1 MARIL
6 AIDYGG
12 KRCGLAVTDPDQII
26 ANPIG
31 FEPANTLLS
40 FLKEY
45 FTNNEVE
52 RVVIGHPTKADG
64 SDTNATG
71 LVMKFIERFK
81 VEFPAKPIVLHDE
94 SHTSKMAMGAMVA
107 SGMKKKKRREKG
119 MVDTIAATLILQSYM
134 ESER

>member
-26 ANPIG
+26 ASPIG
-31 FEPANTLLS
+31 FEPTGNLKT
-40 FLKEY
+40 FLKTY
-45 FTNNEVE
+45 FNQNEVE

-64 SDTNATG
+64 SDTDATG
-71 LVMKFIERFK
+71 LVMKFIEVFK
-81 VEFPAKPIVLHDE
+81 REFPSKLIVLHDE
-94 SHTSKMAMGAMVA
+94 SHTSKLAVTSMIE

-134 ESER
+134 ESGR

>member
-26 ANPIG
+26 ATPIG
-31 FEPANTLLS
+31 FEPTGNLKS
-40 FLKEY
+40 FLKKY
-45 FTNNEVE
+45 FNAQDVDL
-52 RVVIGHPTKADG
+52 VVIGHPTKADG
-64 SDTNATG
+64 SDTDATE
-71 LVMKFIERFK
+71 LVMKFIAVFK
-81 VEFPAKPIVLHDE
+81 REFPTKLIVLHDE
-94 SHTSKMAMGAMVA
+94 SHTSKMAMGAMVT

-134 ESER
+134 ESGA

>member
-26 ANPIG
+26 TSPIG
-31 FEPANTLLS
+31 FEFTKNLKT
-40 FLKEY
+40 FLKTY
-45 FTNNEVE
+45 FDQNEVE
-52 RVVIGHPTKADG
+52 KVVIGHPTKIDG
-64 SDTNATG
+64 SDTDATNM
-71 LVMKFIERFK
+71 VMKFIKVFK
-81 VEFPAKPIVLHDE
+81 REFPSKPIVLQNE
-94 SHTSKMAMGAMVA
+94 NYSSKLAMSSMIE

-134 ESER
+134 ESKI

>member
-26 ANPIG
+26 ASPIG
-31 FEPANTLLS
+31 FEFTTNLTT
-40 FLKEY
+40 FLKTY
-45 FTNNEVE
+45 FEQNEVE

-64 SDTNATG
+64 SDTDATG
-71 LVMKFIERFK
+71 LVMKFMEVFK
-81 VEFPAKPIVLHDE
+81 HEFPSKPIVLHDE
-94 SHTSKMAMGAMVA
+94 SHTSQLAMGSMVA

-134 ESER
+134 ELGK